1 MAGIYGYVDTG
12 VHDHAHTHT
21 HANDHDGANED
32 DDLFLW
38 VPTKN
43 DNLRR
48 VLQRCCHL
56 WYIDDGT
63 IALMIIVKTKM
74 IVAGT
79 PLARVDYDD
88 NDDDGDYD
96 DDYDDG

>member
-1 MAGIYGYVDTG
+1 
-12 VHDHAHTHT
+12 
-21 HANDHDGANED
+21 
-32 DDLFLW
+32 
-38 VPTKN
+38 
-43 DNLRR
+43 
-48 VLQRCCHL
+48 
-56 WYIDDGT
+56 
-63 IALMIIVKTKM
+63 M